1 MMNLVKFFSLSVL
14 LFIVL
19 GFVVFYFNPLNLR
32 DRIFASVINYSLQ
45 MDKLEKTGKIMLE
58 NEKEESTKKE
68 VVAPLLS
75 DEQIKKLES
84 YGINTSLLPKDISL
98 EMADCFSEKLG
109 EERVTEIIS
118 GSEPTPVEIFKTK
131 DCLNK

>member
-1 MMNLVKFFSLSVL
+1 MNLVKFLSLSIF
-14 LFIVL
+14 LFIIL

-45 MDKLEKTGKIMLE
+45 MEKVEKNGEIMLE
-58 NEKEESTKKE
+58 DEAEEPQKKK

-75 DEQIKKLES
+75 DSQIEKLES
-84 YGINTSLLPKDISL
+84 FGIDTSLLPKEITE
-98 EMADCFSEKLG
+98 EMAECFSEKLG
-109 EERVTEIIS
+109 EERVEQIIS
-118 GSEPTPVEIFKTK
+118 GSEPSSIEIFKTK